1 MGSPYRAPI
10 QWDNHADKAAKA
22 EFDVNFANKSLS
34 GTLMEKNGVEPAFYI
49 ENGII
54 EHNGF
59 HAAAR
64 TRDTGIDLL
73 GRGATSSK
81 PFKAENLHVTGG
93 LYGPHASELGGSFAE
108 PQQKIGVV
116 FGAKKDDKEATR

>member
-1 MGSPYRAPI
+1 MGSPYRRAI

-34 GTLMEKNGVEPAFYI
+34 GTLTEKNGVEPAFYI
-49 ENGII
+49 EKGII

-59 HAAAR
+59 HAVAR

-73 GRGATSSK
+73 GRVQHPPNHLK
-81 PFKAENLHVTGG
+81 PRTFM
-93 LYGPHASELGGSFAE
+93 
-108 PQQKIGVV
+108 
-116 FGAKKDDKEATR
+116 